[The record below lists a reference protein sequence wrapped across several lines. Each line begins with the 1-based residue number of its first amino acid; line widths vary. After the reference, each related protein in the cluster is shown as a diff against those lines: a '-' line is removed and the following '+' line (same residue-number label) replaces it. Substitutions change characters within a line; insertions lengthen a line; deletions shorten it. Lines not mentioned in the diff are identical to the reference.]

1 MIVKSLETFYS
12 SLFSHFIFILSLFLF
27 LTFRAPQNS
36 LLFLLNK
43 MEIKITKMSTPHPIH
58 QFTVGFFFSKHS
70 EREGVKKALYW
81 SQTSEDNLSFL
92 SAPVKILAINNW
104 RFRDHSDM
112 SGFSTLLTNNRPNM
126 PLWWLQACY
135 LVVVVAGA
143 GGWYLFFFFLKTVK
157 PC

>member
-12 SLFSHFIFILSLFLF
+12 SLFSHFFFILSFPLSLFNIQSTSEFPLIP
-27 LTFRAPQNS
+27 TQQNGDQ
-36 LLFLLNK
+36 NHQNVYP
-43 MEIKITKMSTPHPIH
+43 PHPIH

-92 SAPVKILAINNW
+92 SPHVKILAINNW
-104 RFRDHSDM
+104 IFRDHSDM

-126 PLWWLQACY
+126 TLWWLQACY
-135 LVVVVAGA
+135 LVGMGV
-143 GGWYLFFFFLKTVK
+143 GGICFFS
-157 PC
+157 